1 MTRPTAMKFKSLEQ
15 LQYWQGQALRS
26 RDFNDEP
33 DYAEQLRWWHNRA
46 SHGAFGVGFGL
57 EMDQDGTLHCGL
69 AYDCFGRELVVA
81 QNRVLKPVASGATQY
96 LALTWAAAGAQP
108 AWIPPDRA
116 SVTAGVLLARAD
128 SGGVIDTAF
137 HPLQS
142 RALARPRILGGST
155 PPGNTPWEKI
165 MRPDTLASRVR
176 TRIQRGRINDDAIGL
191 QVRIDTSAA
200 GFMRKPLY
208 FVSLMWEADQIQ
220 RTAADED
227 KPRFSPPW
235 LAITDATKDGFTAR
249 LLLQAVQEA
258 VDVSSDIKTVSQAE
272 WSSASHKVGTLLPE
286 DVVARLLPRIDTPGA
301 AATASRI
308 DGPGA
313 GSQVW
318 NLAVAP
324 GTVGLKAPGPVVLVN
339 LPRSPGVTRSAHAVT
354 VASALPFVDGSVVLR
369 RGGTVAGSAAVIEKV
384 LSNNH
389 LLLATAMTGLQNN
402 DNIDILDDARIVD
415 SVDGDNVTV
424 NFAAKTKFKAGDII
438 VRMSGAVESEIPA
451 EVLSV
456 PSSKSIKL
464 KAPFPSLLKDDV
476 LGAARP
482 ATAVTGQVNVLI
494 AVAVEQFRVGDV
506 LRAADGATA
515 IVAGIDGTALLLDSA
530 LTVAGG
536 GSVSIG
542 DFGVKSTVTEVSAG
556 GGSIKV
562 RNLDLFAV
570 EDVVTL
576 LKGTGTGATAIS
588 RFKGIASGMLK
599 FDPPLT
605 GAQAGDVL
613 AVVRFEAR
621 SKITSD
627 APLTLSDSS
636 NFRVGDL
643 VAVMDNPTLVCAE
656 VSEIL
661 PGNVLV
667 LKSGLPVLVNQT
679 LGVVFV
685 NSVAGVTALTP
696 SSITIDSVVA
706 ARAGWYAARLNRWM
720 DVTDPVTLSAALPD
734 GTLPGDSIGLAALT
748 SLQPTIRFGLGAGVA
763 ALAQL
768 NLSGL
773 DAVTRVPRQV
783 DTVVQQVSGNRQAT
797 LSPLP
802 KGLVL
807 RPEEISAIPDT
818 TITLADDFAAYA
830 QSRGLS
836 LCWLGCQI
844 PAPQPKECPG
854 IPDNGTCSCQ

>member
-1 MTRPTAMKFKSLEQ
+1 MTRPTVTKFKSLEQ

-57 EMDQDGTLHCGL
+57 KLDQDGTLHCGL
-69 AYDCFGRELVVA
+69 AYDCFGRELVVS
-81 QNRVLKPVASGATQY
+81 QNRDFKPVVSGAAQY

-116 SVTAGVLLARAD
+116 SVTPGVLLARAD
-128 SGGVIDTAF
+128 SAGVIDTAF
-137 HPLQS
+137 HPVQS
-142 RALARPRILGGST
+142 RALARPRMLGGST

-165 MRPDTLASRVR
+165 KRSDTLAARLR
-176 TRIQRGRINDDAIGL
+176 GDIQRGRINDDAIGL

-200 GFMRKPLY
+200 GFNQKPLY

-220 RTAADED
+220 RTPVDDD

-235 LAITDATKDGFTAR
+235 LSITDATKDGFTAR

-272 WSSASHKVGTLLPE
+272 WSSASHTVGTLLPE
-286 DVVARLLPRIDTPGA
+286 DVVARLLPRIDTSGT
-301 AATASRI
+301 AATGSRI

-313 GSQVW
+313 SSQVW

-324 GTVGLKAPGPVVLVN
+324 GTVGLKPLGPVVLVN
-339 LPRSPGVTRSAHAVT
+339 LPRTPGVTRSAPAVK

-402 DNIDILDDARIVD
+402 DNLDILDDARTVD

-424 NFAAKTKFKAGDII
+424 TFAVKTKFKAGDII
-438 VRMSGAVESEIPA
+438 VRLSGAVESEVPA

-456 PSSKSIKL
+456 LTSKSIKL
-464 KAPFPSLLKDDV
+464 KVPFPSLLKDDV

-482 ATAVTGQVNVLI
+482 GTTVTGQVNALI
-494 AVAVEQFRVGDV
+494 TVAAEQFRAGDV
-506 LRAADGATA
+506 LRAADGSTA

-536 GSVSIG
+536 GFVSIG
-542 DFGVKSTVTEVSAG
+542 DLGVKSTITEVSAD
-556 GGSIKV
+556 GSSVKV
-562 RNLDLFAV
+562 RNLDLFAD

-576 LKGTGTGATAIS
+576 LKGTGTGATATRRI
-588 RFKGIASGMLK
+588 KGPPSGTLK
-599 FDPPLT
+599 FDKPLT

-685 NSVAGVTALTP
+685 GSVAAVTALTP

-706 ARAGWYAARLNRWM
+706 ARAGWYAARLDRWM
-720 DVTDPVTLSAALPD
+720 DVTDPVTLKAALPD

-748 SLQPTIRFGLGAGVA
+748 HLQPTIRFGRGASVDPSV
-763 ALAQL
+763 QL

-773 DAVTRVPRQV
+773 DAVTRAPRQV
-783 DTVVQQVSGNRQAT
+783 ETFAQPIGSGRQAT

-802 KGLVL
+802 EGLVL
-807 RPEEISAIPDT
+807 RPEEMSAIPDT